1 MAARR
6 TPRFHLERARQHV
19 AEAEQRVAAQRDLVE
34 RMVRDGDSEAG
45 INTAK
50 ALLRTFEET
59 LATMRFHLEQ
69 EASTAKMDLGPD
81 ER

>member
-1 MAARR
+1 
-6 TPRFHLERARQHV
+6 
-19 AEAEQRVAAQRDLVE
+19 
-34 RMVRDGDSEAG
+34 MVRDGDSEAA
-45 INTAK
+45 INAAK

-69 EASTAKMDLGPD
+69 EASSAKTDNGPG